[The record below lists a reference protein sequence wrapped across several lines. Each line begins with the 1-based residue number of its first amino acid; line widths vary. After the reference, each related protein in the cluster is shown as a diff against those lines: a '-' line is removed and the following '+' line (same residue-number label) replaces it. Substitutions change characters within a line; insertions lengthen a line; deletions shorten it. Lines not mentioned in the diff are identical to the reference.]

1 MKTKIILI
9 GFMITITVSVS
20 AQTQNSQV
28 AAFAQSYQ
36 YEYIKNYPKSIEMLT
51 GIYDANSYD
60 INLRIGWLY
69 YESGDYTSSVTYYK
83 KAIQA
88 SPKSVEARLGIA
100 YPMAAMGNWDDL
112 AAIYLEVITIDPANS
127 LVNYRLGEIYYNK
140 KDYDKALMYALK
152 VRDTWGFDYD
162 TNLLL
167 GQIYIGLN
175 KITEAKEVLNDA
187 LLYFPDSSDVKDLL
201 KKIL

>member
-9 GFMITITVSVS
+9 GFVIAITVS
-20 AQTQNSQV
+20 AQAQDPTID
-28 AAFAQSYQ
+28 AFSKSYQ
-36 YEYIKNYPKSIEMLT
+36 YESVKNYPKAIEALIN
-51 GIYDANSYD
+51 IYDANSYD
-60 INLRIGWLY
+60 INLRMGWLY
-69 YESGDYTSSVTYYK
+69 YENGDYANSVTYYK

-112 AAIYLEVITIDPANS
+112 AAIYLEVIAVDPANS

-140 KDYDKALMYALK
+140 KDYDKALTYALK

-167 GQIYIGLN
+167 GQIYIGLGKN
-175 KITEAKEVLNDA
+175 TEAKEVLNDA
-187 LLYFPDSSDVKDLL
+187 LLYYPDSADVKDLL
-201 KKIL
+201 KKIS

>member
-1 MKTKIILI
+1 MKTKLILI
-9 GFMITITVSVS
+9 GFVMAVTVSAS
-20 AQTQNSQV
+20 AQTQDPKV
-28 AAFAQSYQ
+28 DAFSKSYQ
-36 YEYIKNYPKSIEMLT
+36 YESVKNYPKAIEALI

-60 INLRIGWLY
+60 INLRMGWLY
-69 YESGDYTSSVTYYK
+69 YENGDYANSVTYYK

-88 SPKSVEARLGIA
+88 EPKSVEARLGIA

-112 AAIYLEVITIDPANS
+112 TANYLEIINIDPANS

-140 KDYDKALMYALK
+140 KDYDKALAYALK

-167 GQIYIGLN
+167 GQIYIALGKN
-175 KITEAKEVLNDA
+175 VEAKEVLNDA
-187 LLYFPDSSDVKDLL
+187 LLYFPDSTDVKDLL
-201 KKIL
+201 KKIS